1 MRKAKSIELHAR
13 RRSSERFGLTV
24 GKKRYAEMNAICSS
38 GNYVCFLERQS
49 CTKSKAIIMYDGEY
63 IPVIYDKKRKQII
76 TVLTLDMLSEK
87 EMATLKEAIEQ
98 NGMEQIK

>member
-1 MRKAKSIELHAR
+1 
-13 RRSSERFGLTV
+13 
-24 GKKRYAEMNAICSS
+24 
-38 GNYVCFLERQS
+38 
-49 CTKSKAIIMYDGEY
+49 MYDGEY